1 MQAITNDTRMMI
13 DIFLSIDISI
23 FLLLELH
30 LIVLHELFWDMA
42 AAAHAVRY
50 VDAEQADILPA
61 ADTLHG
67 LCLHHPADVAF
78 FRHRLPLFM
87 MLLDDKFSLFL

>member
-1 MQAITNDTRMMI
+1 MQAITNDTRMMT
-13 DIFLSIDISI
+13 DIFLSIDDVFDI

-30 LIVLHELFWDMA
+30 LIMLHELFWDMA

-67 LCLHHPADVAF
+67 LCLHHPADMASL
-78 FRHRLPLFM
+78 RHLI
-87 MLLDDKFSLFL
+87 KSQS